1 MFNGVAGR
9 LPVPAGPGGVRA
21 AAAPRVT
28 GAAGSPDMSDSTA
41 PSSCVT
47 LLLQAA
53 RDGDEAASE
62 RLFPAVYAE
71 LSAIARRHLRR
82 ERAGHTL
89 EPAGLANEAIL
100 RLLDREVA
108 SFEDRKQFL
117 GTASMIMRRVLIDHA
132 RARNAAKRGAGRQV
146 TLYDEIAGPS
156 PSPLDT
162 WELDRALTRLAAA
175 EPRWAQ
181 VVELRFL
188 LGLEVT
194 EVAELLE
201 VSTATVKRDW
211 RFARAWLS
219 RELGVAPPETRHD
232 G

>member
-1 MFNGVAGR
+1 
-9 LPVPAGPGGVRA
+9 
-21 AAAPRVT
+21 
-28 GAAGSPDMSDSTA
+28 MSDDPA
-41 PSSCVT
+41 PASCVT

-53 RDGDEAASE
+53 RDGDEAARE
-62 RLFPAVYAE
+62 RLFPAVYDE

-100 RLLDREVA
+100 RLLEREIA
-108 SFEDRKQFL
+108 SFEDRQQFL
-117 GTASMIMRRVLIDHA
+117 GTASMVMRRVLIDHA

-146 TLYDEIAGPS
+146 TLYDEIADPVR
-156 PSPLDT
+156 SPLDT
-162 WELDRALTRLAAA
+162 LELDRALSRLAAA

-194 EVAELLE
+194 EVAELLA

-211 RFARAWLS
+211 RFARAWLA
-219 RELGVAPPETRHD
+219 RELDAAPQEDRRD